1 MQVLLAGVPSAPE
14 GVFLAY
20 CQSSWSS
27 HTRSFYAAKFGQLIT
42 SSLMSNDFEMYI
54 STTNVSLLLAT
65 SIYHMLACRQQLNSS
80 CHAVFCR
87 HFLHAQRC
95 PQRIQQLCRHK
106 IYPTQRVLLGTGT
119 CYKQRRVTLLILQ
132 HISDIPMTFKSLS
145 LEHIHKMS
153 KARMFP
159 HLLIH
164 VLPFG
169 VDLQQC
175 LTVIVKKKEV
185 V

>member
-106 IYPTQRVLLGTGT
+106 IYPTQR
-119 CYKQRRVTLLILQ
+119 LLILQ